1 MAQPVLALVD
11 GQLVEVEV
19 SGGSASVPLLILAG
33 ETYAITANSQ
43 ALFTEPIDLQEGA
56 EISFDANSVLVE
68 VN

>member
-1 MAQPVLALVD
+1 MAQPVVALIG

-19 SGGSASVPLLILAG
+19 AAGGSIPTLIVTGA
-33 ETYAITANSQ
+33 TYAVSANTQ
-43 ALFTEPIDLQEGA
+43 ALFTEPIDMEDGA